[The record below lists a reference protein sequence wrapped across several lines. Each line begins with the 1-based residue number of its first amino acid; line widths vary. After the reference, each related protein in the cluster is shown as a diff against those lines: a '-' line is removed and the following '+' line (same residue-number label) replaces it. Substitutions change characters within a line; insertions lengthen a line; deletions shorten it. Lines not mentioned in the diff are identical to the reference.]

1 MTKFQSVLAI
11 PAPEMPIEFS
21 SKNLE
26 LRLLPYWKGVKHF
39 RMSRVSEQITP
50 QDYYWTIVTNNQNP
64 TLVNGKVIAFKSRA
78 DMYFSR
84 IPPHISAIVVAK
96 FRHKTAL
103 ATTAK
108 STSILVK
115 AALTSSLVMTYDSAK
130 NIFKKPDHRE

>member
-1 MTKFQSVLAI
+1 MTKFHCVLAI

-39 RMSRVSEQITP
+39 RTTRVSEQITP
-50 QDYYWTIVTNNQNP
+50 QDYYWTIVSNNQNP

-84 IPPHISAIVVAK
+84 IPPHISAKLWQNVGIK
-96 FRHKTAL
+96 PHTLPLQKAL
-103 ATTAK
+103 RFY
-108 STSILVK
+108 S
-115 AALTSSLVMTYDSAK
+115 
-130 NIFKKPDHRE
+130 RRR

>member
-1 MTKFQSVLAI
+1 MSVLFNSAQRFLAEIIREIKMTKFQSVLAI

-50 QDYYWTIVTNNQNP
+50 QDYYWTIVSNNQNP
-64 TLVNGKVIAFKSRA
+64 TLVNGKVIAFNSRA

-84 IPPHISAIVVAK
+84 IPPSI
-96 FRHKTAL
+96 
-103 ATTAK
+103 ATKLWQNFGINPHPLKQQRT
-108 STSILVK
+108 LP
-115 AALTSSLVMTYDSAK
+115 
-130 NIFKKPDHRE
+130 F

>member
-1 MTKFQSVLAI
+1 MLFNSAQRFLAEIIREIKMTKFQSVLAI

-50 QDYYWTIVTNNQNP
+50 QDYYWTIVSNNQNP
-64 TLVNGKVIAFKSRA
+64 TLVNGKVIGFNSRA

-84 IPPHISAIVVAK
+84 IPPHISAKLWQNFGIK
-96 FRHKTAL
+96 PHSLSLQKAL
-103 ATTAK
+103 R
-108 STSILVK
+108 
-115 AALTSSLVMTYDSAK
+115 
-130 NIFKKPDHRE
+130 F